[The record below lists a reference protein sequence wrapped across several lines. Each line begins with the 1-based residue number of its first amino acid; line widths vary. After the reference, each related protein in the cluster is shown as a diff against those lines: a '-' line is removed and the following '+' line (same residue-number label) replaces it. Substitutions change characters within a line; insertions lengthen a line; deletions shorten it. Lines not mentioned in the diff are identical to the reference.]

1 MSTPFRRLLGRVSQG
16 SPLQGVVA
24 TTDLFGE
31 MATQLDASHDPDPM
45 LRTPRLDIVP
55 ARVERASGG

>member
-1 MSTPFRRLLGRVSQG
+1 
-16 SPLQGVVA
+16 VVA

-31 MATQLDASHDPDPM
+31 MASELDASRDPDPM

-55 ARVERASGG
+55 ARMERESGE